1 MYSYSNAI
9 GYIVQLNDRLETK
22 DANIGTRDSKVNS
35 TNMGTIEVLVLI
47 QHLLIPFVGLDDTRK
62 GRGCQNW
69 SSRLRSK
76 PDQTNLSKSLWQ
88 KLRKRKNKQ
97 SYN

>member
-47 QHLLIPFVGLDDTRK
+47 QHLLIPLVGLDDTRK
-62 GRGCQNW
+62 GRG
-69 SSRLRSK
+69 
-76 PDQTNLSKSLWQ
+76 
-88 KLRKRKNKQ
+88 
-97 SYN
+97 